1 MNTTF
6 LTRVRG
12 LYCVDG
18 VPVST
23 QRHNIR
29 QWIKSIRFL
38 GDKWLLAKP
47 VNRVK

>member
-1 MNTTF
+1 MNTAF

-23 QRHNIR
+23 QRHNMR
-29 QWIKSIRFL
+29 EWVKSIRFL

-47 VNRVK
+47 INRVK

>member
-6 LTRVRG
+6 LTRVRS
-12 LYCVDG
+12 LYCIEG

-23 QRHNIR
+23 QRHNCR

-38 GDKWLLAKP
+38 GDKWLLAKQITRT
-47 VNRVK
+47 N